1 MILHLHKNR
10 EAISC
15 WSLLPAVKFALIILP
30 ISICVF
36 AGIAE
41 ASPTSSGEARSRPA
55 LPQGQS
61 VPVHLAVD
69 ISAGRI
75 SVKMD
80 NVPLAKLL
88 AIVAERTRARVVVHG
103 TADEN
108 LNVEFHDLPLEEGLR
123 RIVHGKNVAFFYESR
138 ISTGRVTARLFEMRI
153 FSGGDDGT
161 QATVF
166 DPISPVVSRLG
177 PRAKVSADQTQA
189 NPILGAL
196 TKRLR
201 EATGAQE
208 RKDAAVALGKLTDP
222 AAIESLS
229 QALSADV
236 ESSVRIAAA
245 EALAKTWDESAVAP
259 LSRSLVSDGTSAVR
273 EAAARA
279 LGLTWSENAISPLIE
294 ALSTDRDALVRE
306 QAARALGQTAG
317 DEAVPAL
324 AHALAQDPR
333 VFVRDAAAQALGTIG
348 GQDALDALAR
358 ASVADG
364 DEWVRETAA
373 ISAVNSPK

>member
-1 MILHLHKNR
+1 M
-10 EAISC
+10 
-15 WSLLPAVKFALIILP
+15 KFALIILP

-36 AGIAE
+36 AGIAV

-88 AIVAERTRARVVVHG
+88 AVVAERTGARVVVNG

-108 LNVEFHDLPLEEGLR
+108 FSVEFHDLPLEEGLR
-123 RIVHGKNVAFFYESR
+123 RIVRGKNVAFFYESR
-138 ISTGRVTARLFEMRI
+138 ISKGRVIARLFEMRI

-166 DPISPVVSRLG
+166 NPISPVVSRLR

-196 TKRLR
+196 TMRLR

-208 RKDAAVALGKLTDP
+208 RKEAAMALGKLTDSGVV
-222 AAIESLS
+222 ESLS
-229 QALSADV
+229 QALSADA
-236 ESSVRIAAA
+236 ESSVRIGAA
-245 EALAKTWDESAVAP
+245 EALAKTWHESAVAP
-259 LSRSLVSDGTSAVR
+259 LSRSLVSDGSSAVR
-273 EAAARA
+273 EATARA

-317 DEAVPAL
+317 EEAVPAL
-324 AHALAQDPR
+324 AHALAHDPR
-333 VFVRDAAAQALGTIG
+333 VFVRDAAAEALGTIG
-348 GQDALDALAR
+348 GQDALDALAK
-358 ASVADG
+358 ASAADS